1 MLSSYEAFIELN
13 QAVYTTGDANVIRN
27 PWQAGLV
34 KTQMLSLI
42 EPIIVDLDDELKLS
56 IDEKFGM
63 DKNEWR
69 ELDLYE
75 MIRIVIA
82 QGSSRFTVGI
92 PLCMASF
99 HRCSVAPITNN

>member
-27 PWQAGLV
+27 PWQARLV
-34 KTQMLSLI
+34 RTQMLSLI
-42 EPIIVDLDDELKLS
+42 EPIVADLNDELKIS

-63 DKNEWR
+63 DEKEWR

-75 MIRIVIA
+75 MVRIVIA

-92 PLCMASF
+92 PLCMAS
-99 HRCSVAPITNN
+99 SPSLYSGP

>member
-34 KTQMLSLI
+34 RTQMLSLI
-42 EPIIVDLDDELKLS
+42 GPIIADLNDELKVS
-56 IDEKFGM
+56 IDEKCGM
-63 DKNEWR
+63 DEKEWR

-75 MIRIVIA
+75 MVRIVIA

-92 PLCMASF
+92 PLCMVSSP
-99 HRCSVAPITNN
+99 SV